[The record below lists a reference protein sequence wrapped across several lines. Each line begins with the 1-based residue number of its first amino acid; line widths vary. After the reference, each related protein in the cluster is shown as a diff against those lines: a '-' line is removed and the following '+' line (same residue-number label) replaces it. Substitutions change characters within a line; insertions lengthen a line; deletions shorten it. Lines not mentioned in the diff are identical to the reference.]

1 MIRRLVLGTTSVL
14 ALGIAGAALDFS
26 AHAGDIA
33 SAQPELSHH
42 WLSAANLSKDDIR
55 WEQVELRMRGLCN
68 GSLDGLVG
76 PETKQALLQF
86 QQSNRLEPTAK
97 LDQETA
103 DALIGDTSVGQ
114 GSSMPPKHA
123 GAEPM
128 TTPSGSGDF
137 GSHQGQK

>member
-1 MIRRLVLGTTSVL
+1 MIRRLVLGTIWVL
-14 ALGIAGAALDFS
+14 ALGIAGTALDFS
-26 AHAGDIA
+26 ANAGDIA
-33 SAQPELSHH
+33 SAPPEPSQH

-55 WEQVELRMRGLCN
+55 WAQVELRMRGLYN

-76 PETKQALLQF
+76 PETRQALLQF

-103 DALIGDTSVGQ
+103 DALIGDTGVGP
-114 GSSMPPKHA
+114 GSSMPSKHA

-128 TTPSGSGDF
+128 TSPSGSSDF
-137 GSHQGQK
+137 GGHPGQK

>member
-1 MIRRLVLGTTSVL
+1 MIRRLALGATSVL

-26 AHAGDIA
+26 ADAGDIA
-33 SAQPELSHH
+33 SAQPEPFHH

-55 WEQVELRMRGLCN
+55 WAQVELRMRGLYN

-76 PETKQALLQF
+76 TETKQALLQF
-86 QQSNRLEPTAK
+86 QRSNRLEPTAR

-103 DALIGDTSVGQ
+103 DALVGDTGVGQ
-114 GSSMPPKHA
+114 GSSMPSKRA

-128 TTPSGSGDF
+128 TTSSGSGDF
-137 GSHQGQK
+137 GGHQGQK